1 MKVVKNHDLIIINKE
16 KEVCKGLWTRVQG
29 QERSVL
35 DCVLTN
41 SKLLPT
47 VTETIIDEN
56 QQYSVF
62 KLERNRKT

>member
-1 MKVVKNHDLIIINKE
+1 MKVVKNHDLIINKE

-56 QQYSVF
+56 KQYSVF

>member
-56 QQYSVF
+56 KQYSVF
-62 KLERNRKT
+62 NLERNRKT